1 MNTSETIGALVAALA
16 LAQAKIINVE
26 KNRSVEVKMKTG
38 GKYSFN
44 YTTFDAIVHQI
55 REPLTENGL
64 WFMQYVEDGR
74 MVTKIVHGSGEW
86 MDCGV
91 PMPNLTGSP
100 QDIGSLLSYFRRYSL
115 SAAFGIASEED
126 SDGPQE
132 GRGEISFK
140 ARGEPRHQQDAGQQ
154 QSQTPPTPE
163 PEEGYGD
170 WARGF
175 IAKVNDAASESL
187 LDDLIEAEKTF
198 INGSRRVD
206 RTMYEAI
213 GKAITNRRSI
223 LGDEVPF

>member
-91 PMPNLTGSP
+91 PMPDLTGSP

-154 QSQTPPTPE
+154 L
-163 PEEGYGD
+163 
-170 WARGF
+170 
-175 IAKVNDAASESL
+175 SL
-187 LDDLIEAEKTF
+187 IH
-198 INGSRRVD
+198 I
-206 RTMYEAI
+206 
-213 GKAITNRRSI
+213 
-223 LGDEVPF
+223 